1 MEFKRGVPWYEF
13 IWSKQTN
20 QQEKLPQN
28 LISKEFDRAEKIYN
42 EFVENQPIDEITAN
56 ILENGTMK
64 DRYASYKVLAQDHP
78 LLMLEYLKKL
88 NELMKGKPRLQVDS
102 MACASQIY
110 AKSLL
115 PKKRPLKKFADQIT
129 RNASDRVLLLYYF
142 EDRLKYYYAEFI
154 KATERAARARQD
166 FVRDPAIKT
175 LGELMKEAPENELV
189 ILNILV
195 DKFGDPLTSVSN
207 VASIA
212 IHNVL
217 KDNPGMSPHV
227 SKIIKQR
234 MNSFSEPG
242 KKRALNFIGQL
253 QLQKDD
259 KEAASE
265 LLATVREQLI
275 PQLGRQKKEDSR
287 VISSLMR
294 SAERCAEI
302 CDPKELKELVDPLYI
317 FIAAAP
323 ISTAL
328 PALRL
333 LHKLH
338 KAQGSIPD
346 KFYQFFYAF
355 FNQTDFGSSQKH
367 PQVLNFL
374 LDVLKEEDDPKI
386 ACNFLHR
393 LLHIG
398 LHMNVMFTV
407 SVLYFCATLF
417 KEKPAVKSM
426 MQRIQP
432 ELELQYDFTSEAPNS
447 EAATVTFP
455 WILNLY
461 TKHYHP
467 AVVELA
473 EKLASG
479 KDIEYNGD
487 PFHDFSAT
495 TQLNHISGKK
505 IDDDE
510 QELLSKSFKEF
521 DQIPDFEEF
530 ENEEHEDEE

>member
-1 MEFKRGVPWYEF
+1 MEFKRGVPWYEI
-13 IWSKQTN
+13 IWSKSKSN
-20 QQEKLPQN
+20 EKLPQN
-28 LISKEFDRAEKIYN
+28 EISREFNRAEKIYN
-42 EFVENQPIDEITAN
+42 DYVENQPIDEITAS
-56 ILENGTMK
+56 ILEKGTLK
-64 DRYASYKVLAQDHP
+64 DRFASYKVMAQDTP

-88 NELMKGKPRLQVDS
+88 NELMSGKPRLQVDS
-102 MACASQIY
+102 MSCAAAIY
-110 AKSLL
+110 GKNLL
-115 PKKRPLKKFADQIT
+115 PKRRPLKKFADQVT
-129 RNASDRVLLLYYF
+129 RNCSDRVLLLYYF

-154 KATERAARARQD
+154 KATERAARAKQD

-175 LGELMKEAPENELV
+175 LGELMKQAPENELV

-195 DKFGDPLTSVSN
+195 DKFGDPLAAVSN
-207 VASIA
+207 IASIA

-234 MNSFSEPG
+234 MNNFSEPG
-242 KKRALNFIGQL
+242 KKRALKFIGQL

-275 PQLGRQKKEDSR
+275 PQLGKQNKENAK

-333 LHKLH
+333 LHVLH

-374 LDVLKEEDDPKI
+374 LDVLKQEEDPKI

-398 LHMNVMFTV
+398 LHMNVMFTI
-407 SVLYFCATLF
+407 SVLYFCSTLF
-417 KEKPAVKSM
+417 NEKPAIKGM
-426 MQRIQP
+426 MQKVQP
-432 ELELQYDFTSEAPNS
+432 ELEMKYDFASESPNG

-461 TKHYHP
+461 MKHYHP

-473 EKLASG
+473 KKLAKG
-479 KDIEYNGD
+479 EEIQYNGD
-487 PFHDFSAT
+487 PFHDFSPT
-495 TQLNHISGKK
+495 TQLNHISGRK
-505 IDDDE
+505 IEEDE
-510 QELLSKSFKEF
+510 QELLTNCFKEF
-521 DQIPDFEEF
+521 DQIPDFEDLDNDD
-530 ENEEHEDEE
+530 ENDEE